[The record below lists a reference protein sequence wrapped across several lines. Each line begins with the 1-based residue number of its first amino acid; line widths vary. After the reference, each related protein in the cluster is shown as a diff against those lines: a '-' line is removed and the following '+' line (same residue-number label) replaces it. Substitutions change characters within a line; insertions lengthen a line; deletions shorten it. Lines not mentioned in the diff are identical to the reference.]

1 MRTCFWFDLARPS
14 KVRITIYDIRQR
26 EVRHILPASSSVDAT
41 NRFGGRENIDAQTG
55 CGDNRFTWDGRDD
68 GGRFVP
74 QGVYLAVFEAD
85 GTRSSVKIV
94 FKGQ

>member
-1 MRTCFWFDLARPS
+1 
-14 KVRITIYDIRQR
+14 VGITIYDIRQR
-26 EVRHILPASSSVDAT
+26 EVRHILPASSVDAT
-41 NRFGGRENIDAQTG
+41 FPIGGYGRENIDAQTG